1 MKKNYIE
8 PKLMVINIETQGV
21 IATSTMQVNS
31 SDTDGIIDNNEVL
44 SRKSFSIWDDDDEEE
59 EEE

>member
-31 SDTDGIIDNNEVL
+31 SDSYVIKDNDAVL
-44 SRKSFSIWDDDDEEE
+44 SRKSFSIWDEEE
-59 EEE
+59 EE

>member
-31 SDTDGIIDNNEVL
+31 SDSDAITENNDVL
-44 SRKSFSIWDDDDEEE
+44 SRKSFSAWDEEE
-59 EEE
+59 EE

>member
-31 SDTDGIIDNNEVL
+31 SDTDGIINNNDVL
-44 SRKSFSIWDDDDEEE
+44 SRKSFSIWDEEEDEE
-59 EEE
+59 

>member
-21 IATSTMQVNS
+21 IATSQMQVVS
-31 SDTDGIIDNNEVL
+31 SDSDGITDNNDVL
-44 SRKSFSIWDDDDEEE
+44 SRQSNGFWDDEE
-59 EEE
+59 